1 MRAKKKKESESRSF
15 RLRSD
20 VLEQLDA
27 YNESTG
33 IPKTVIVEK
42 ALSEYLKDK
51 VVLTQNK

>member
-1 MRAKKKKESESRSF
+1 MNAKKRKESESRSF

-42 ALSEYLKDK
+42 ALLEYLKDK
-51 VVLTQNK
+51 VVLTQN